1 MTVFRHLRSLLSHTC
16 YMEYLTI
23 GEAVRELRQRHCM
36 TQEDLIELA
45 DLSRSQLYY
54 IESGKRTPSLPTI
67 YAICAALGVTFFDL
81 VSYMYSKPQEGSGT
95 PSISSMGAPGAT
107 IG

>member
-1 MTVFRHLRSLLSHTC
+1 
-16 YMEYLTI
+16 MEYLTI
-23 GEAVRELRQRHCM
+23 GEAVRALRQQHGM
-36 TQEDLIELA
+36 TQETLIELA

-54 IESGKRTPSLPTI
+54 IESGKRNPSLPTI

-81 VSYMYSKPQEGSGT
+81 VCCMYGRSQEGSGT